1 MELLRSTS
9 YRGFSVRRI
18 FMFALTVLFTALL
31 GALTLSAPT
40 HAAPAAD
47 WKGESIL
54 YNGDQFFGPVE
65 AKSGDSHGLAN
76 GTIYY
81 LSVEQVSERPLVQK
95 AHVIYFA
102 PGASPPTE
110 TSANYAVYDY
120 SASKV
125 FSNPQDRQTITL
137 TPQGDSSSYSS
148 CSVDGIGWI
157 ICPVTVFLADAM
169 DNVFEFVSNF
179 MAVQPLNV
187 TDPNSPLYT
196 AWNVMRSIANV
207 AFIIAF
213 MIIIYSQLTGAG
225 ISSYGLKKLLPRLVV
240 AAILVNV
247 SFYITAIAVDLSNI
261 AGYSLQDILIKIR
274 QDTFAITDS
283 TWDASNGEGWGVE
296 GGWSALTT
304 LVLSGGAAAAGFAGI
319 SAATG
324 GSIGA
329 ALYLLIPILIGLLL
343 TILLVLLILAARQAI
358 IIILIVIAPLAFV
371 ANTEKWFDKWR
382 DLFMTMLIFFPAFS
396 LVFGGSQ
403 LAGGI
408 IIQNST
414 NIIMI
419 IFGMAVQIAP
429 LVITPLLLKLSGS
442 LLGRIAQI
450 ANDPSKGLLDR
461 TKNWSKDRAEMNRL
475 RSLSDTRGRVNPFR
489 GVAKGMDNGNRVVKK
504 RTAIYEQ
511 LNDNRFEETHQAADL
526 HEQEYVAKTAHEMIE
541 TSHKQHVQEKI
552 NKPTSRLHLQNT
564 QLEAGKLALERT
576 VQATNSDISEY
587 RASDNPT
594 GMRPDLKAAIT
605 RLNTERQTLSI
616 EKMRGAAAEGVQQEK
631 FADALIRD
639 VSLQQRA
646 GGIDEHGADGALAGA
661 INTVRESYGKSINEA
676 RAIVKHFNLSSNQRQ
691 EHAMGREFTVTRE
704 EDGVSRTFTMS
715 DIFTREAA
723 IEDQVATGTVPQVEE
738 IVAASGSSLKD
749 FRTSIS
755 TAIAKNGL
763 GAKTLY
769 LGGKTIDDISQGRF
783 NTPDDLMA
791 AVVETIGKGK
801 ISEKDL
807 ASIDK
812 DAVQKL
818 ADAAEL
824 IRNGNVPA
832 NTDPNLLPD
841 LQRRLEQFSLLA
853 QDTLLGDER
862 VNVKPNSKEH
872 ILRVARILNPTFQ
885 EAPLPRP
892 PEED

>member
-65 AKSGDSHGLAN
+65 AKSGESHGLAN

-102 PGASPPTE
+102 PGTSPPTE

-371 ANTEKWFDKWR
+371 ANLLPNTEKWFDKWR

-461 TKNWSKDRAEMNRL
+461 TKNWSKDRAEMNRQ
-475 RSLSDTRGRVNPFR
+475 RSLANTRGRANPFR
-489 GVAKGMDNGNRVVKK
+489 SVAKSMDRGNRFVKNS
-504 RTAIYEQ
+504 THAYEQ
-511 LNDNRFEETHQAADL
+511 AVEADAMEHDEHKMHNLHVVEKSAELRKSAVENRGKE
-526 HEQEYVAKTAHEMIE
+526 
-541 TSHKQHVQEKI
+541 HVQNELNITGSK
-552 NKPTSRLHLQNT
+552 LHLENVR
-564 QLEAGKLALERT
+564 LEASNIKLNEATERTKADIEEYKTGRRVATGELNTLMGGMKAGLIDTTAETQRAQSAQFMQQKNTSTAFTDETVAAAALARIAGGVDPNGIIRAQANASAALNKLEKEALDNSVQLLNVEAIKNGTTLKNYAVKVVDDTINNVGIRKPPQVIEAALEA
-576 VQATNSDISEY
+576 VAQD
-587 RASDNPT
+587 
-594 GMRPDLKAAIT
+594 G
-605 RLNTERQTLSI
+605 QVSI
-616 EKMRGAAAEGVQQEK
+616 LR
-631 FADALIRD
+631 
-639 VSLQQRA
+639 
-646 GGIDEHGADGALAGA
+646 
-661 INTVRESYGKSINEA
+661 EA
-676 RAIVKHFNLSSNQRQ
+676 RMSGNIDQNVLTKLFARNAGTMKEKGGFDLQ
-691 EHAMGREFTVTRE
+691 ADPGLA
-704 EDGVSRTFTMS
+704 GVSREVMNASIAATIGEVTGENIPKVKAGFWGDVSKNIS
-715 DIFTREAA
+715 DI
-723 IEDQVATGTVPQVEE
+723 IND
-738 IVAASGSSLKD
+738 AASVPDSKRRAD
-749 FRTSIS
+749 AEI
-755 TAIAKNGL
+755 GL
-763 GAKTLY
+763 RKAYITITEALQHEDAGIQ
-769 LGGKTIDDISQGRF
+769 LGDR
-783 NTPDDLMA
+783 ME
-791 AVVETIGKGK
+791 ETIAIHEALQAKFNDPSK
-801 ISEKDL
+801 AVDY
-807 ASIDK
+807 DK
-812 DAVQKL
+812 H
-818 ADAAEL
+818 
-824 IRNGNVPA
+824 
-832 NTDPNLLPD
+832 
-841 LQRRLEQFSLLA
+841 
-853 QDTLLGDER
+853 R
-862 VNVKPNSKEH
+862 VN
-872 ILRVARILNPTFQ
+872 
-885 EAPLPRP
+885 
-892 PEED
+892 